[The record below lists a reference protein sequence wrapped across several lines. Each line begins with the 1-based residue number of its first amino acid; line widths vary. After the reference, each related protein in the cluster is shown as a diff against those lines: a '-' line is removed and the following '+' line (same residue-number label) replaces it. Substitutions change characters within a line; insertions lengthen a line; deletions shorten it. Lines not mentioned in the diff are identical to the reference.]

1 MATRSSKTPVQQQRP
16 HSALTID
23 HHTYLLPFAAGQ
35 KVMELMA
42 GAVRV
47 DKDLERGKGYRWQF
61 KVQPEPVRVEMELVQ
76 PEQVVM
82 PAHENAEPEA
92 PQIRRLK

>member
-1 MATRSSKTPVQQQRP
+1 MATRSKTPVQQQRP

-23 HHTYLLPFAAGQ
+23 HNTYLLPFAAGQ

-47 DKDLERGKGYRWQF
+47 DKDLSRDGGLHWQF
-61 KVQPEPVRVEMELVQ
+61 NVQPEPVRVEMELVQ
-76 PEQVVM
+76 PDQVVM
-82 PAHENAEPEA
+82 PRNESAEPA
-92 PQIRRLK
+92 AQQIRRLK